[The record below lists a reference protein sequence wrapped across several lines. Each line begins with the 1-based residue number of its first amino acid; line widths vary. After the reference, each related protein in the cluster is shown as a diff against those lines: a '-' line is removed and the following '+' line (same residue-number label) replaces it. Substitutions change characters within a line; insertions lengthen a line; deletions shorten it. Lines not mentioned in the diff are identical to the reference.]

1 MAVKQTG
8 RKQHVSMQGKN
19 IDMDLL
25 RQKNELTPA
34 VGNVRV
40 NARGDELGPGGKIV
54 RKREEVMADYYRDH
68 PQAVPDEVPG
78 RGVNVVEKEETV
90 VPKKATTKAK
100 AKVSKT
106 TKVKEAETVEV
117 KTDDE
122 QPYDRGAGE
131 DWVEDDDGNFV
142 KKGH

>member
-8 RKQHVSMQGKN
+8 RKQHISMQGIA

-40 NARGDELGPGGKIV
+40 NARGDELGPGGKII

-68 PQAVPDEVPG
+68 PDAVPDEIPG
-78 RGVNVVEKEETV
+78 QGVEVVEKEPTV
-90 VPKKATTKAK
+90 VPKAKKPKATTKKATTK
-100 AKVSKT
+100 VEEE
-106 TKVKEAETVEV
+106 TKVEEPVAQ
-117 KTDDE
+117 D
-122 QPYDRGAGE
+122 

-142 KKGH
+142 KKGD